1 MAKKAPCRCKAQECE
16 ECPEWIF
23 TFADLVM
30 LMMGF
35 FVILWVLKPS
45 ATPSPKSGEAA
56 ASDTELIKVEAAI
69 RDAFGYVP
77 NPASSD
83 PVDVQMMIQKV
94 QKMSIPD
101 GPGKGGQTKIKR
113 QGAEG
118 TDPEVTTIRVG
129 KQAVVGGRLLF
140 EKDESTLEPE
150 TLKMLDQIAVQ
161 IRGHRNVVLVKG
173 HTSLDD
179 FPDTATPDQRMELSL
194 QRAQYVAS
202 YLVAQGVSP
211 DILRVQGCSTFEPVI
226 QREYT
231 SISQVLNRRVEVEVT
246 PTLVADLQEP
256 AAATSKPA
264 TELPEE
270 TAPPPAP
277 DK

>member
-1 MAKKAPCRCKAQECE
+1 MAKKAPPCRCKPQECE

-45 ATPSPKSGEAA
+45 PNPKSGGGNTNQEWVNTA
-56 ASDTELIKVEAAI
+56 AAI

-77 NPASSD
+77 NPASTD
-83 PVDVQMMIQKV
+83 PVDEQMIFQKLNGLKV
-94 QKMSIPD
+94 PD
-101 GPGKGGQTKIKR
+101 GPGKGGETKIHR
-113 QGAEG
+113 QGADG

-140 EKDESTLEPE
+140 EKKDFKLVPGTLRMVDE
-150 TLKMLDQIAVQ
+150 IAAQ
-161 IRGHRNVVLVKG
+161 IRGHRNIVLVKG

-179 FPDTATPDQRMELSL
+179 FGDEATAEQKMDLSL
-194 QRAQYVAS
+194 RRAQSVAD
-202 YLVAQGVSP
+202 YLTAHGVSP
-211 DILRVQGCSTFEPVI
+211 DILRVQGCSTFEPVM

-231 SISQVLNRRVEVEVT
+231 LDSQVVNRRVEVEVT
-246 PTLVADLQEP
+246 PTLVTDLQQSP
-256 AAATSKPA
+256 KPSTSAPVEASGPVPVPA
-264 TELPEE
+264 TLP
-270 TAPPPAP
+270 
-277 DK
+277 